1 MSLSTHM
8 HINVCVYIYIYK
20 YRYRQAGR
28 QAGRQTDRQAGNRAS
43 GFLSGHVSLL
53 LLVYIGSAVLVAIV
67 AWLLRTSQ
75 VQNRQPELN
84 TGDDGDGVCQCAENL
99 REGAEDTAHP
109 PLNPKP

>member
-1 MSLSTHM
+1 M
-8 HINVCVYIYIYK
+8 CVYIYIYISIDT
-20 YRYRQAGR
+20 GR
-28 QAGRQTDRQAGNRAS
+28 QADRQTDRQAGNRAS

-109 PLNPKP
+109 PLTLNPKC